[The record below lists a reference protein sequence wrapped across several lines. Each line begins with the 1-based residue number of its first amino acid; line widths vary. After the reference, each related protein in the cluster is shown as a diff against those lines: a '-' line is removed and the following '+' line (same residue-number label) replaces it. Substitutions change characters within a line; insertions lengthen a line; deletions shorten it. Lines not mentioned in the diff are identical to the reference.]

1 MTHLPAPRRLVVYG
15 WDEATADAFAPY
27 ESEGLIPAR
36 IARVDRGSCIALT
49 DAGPVRA
56 TTARLAAADRAAGRT
71 ADLTRLPCTGD
82 WAALEPGERFA
93 VRALLPRR
101 TAFLRSASS
110 KRSEGQVIAAN
121 VDHAV
126 IAVSLAATRA
136 ADIEPARLER
146 LLSLAWSSGAQPLV
160 ALTKADLVED
170 PVVLGH
176 LVDDT
181 AEVAPGTAVL
191 AVSAATGAGVPR
203 LAAALSTGTSVLLGA
218 SGAGKSTLANALLG
232 EDVQRVHEVR
242 DADGKGRHTTV
253 SRDLLP
259 LPGGGVLIDT
269 PGLRG
274 VGLWEADDGLGQV
287 FAEIEE
293 LAAHCRF
300 HDCTHTAEPGCA
312 VVAALENGELHPRR
326 LDSYRRLQRENARI
340 AARTDLRVQA
350 DRRREWKRR
359 DAAEREARARKGRS

>member
-1 MTHLPAPRRLVVYG
+1 MTHLPASRPLSAYG
-15 WDEATADAFAPY
+15 WDEAAADAFAPY

-36 IARVDRGSCIALT
+36 IARVDRGSCVALT
-49 DAGPVRA
+49 DTGPVRA
-56 TTARLAAADRAAGRT
+56 TTARLAGADRAAGRT

-82 WAALEPGERFA
+82 WAALEPGARPA
-93 VRALLPRR
+93 VTALLPRR

-146 LLSLAWSSGAQPLV
+146 MLSLAWSSGAQPLIV
-160 ALTKADLVED
+160 LTKADLVDD

-176 LVDDT
+176 LVADT
-181 AEVAPGTAVL
+181 EEVAPGTGVL
-191 AVSAATGAGVPR
+191 AVSAATGAGLQQ
-203 LAAALSTGTSVLLGA
+203 LAAALATGTSVLLGA
-218 SGAGKSTLANALLG
+218 SGAGKSTLANTLLG
-232 EDVQRVHEVR
+232 TAAQQVHAVR

-253 SRDLLP
+253 TRDLLP

-300 HDCTHTAEPGCA
+300 HDCAHTAEPGCA

-326 LDSYRRLQRENARI
+326 LDSYRRLRRENARM
-340 AARTDLRVQA
+340 AARTDSRLQA
-350 DRRREWKRR
+350 ERRREWKRR
-359 DAAEREARARKGRS
+359 DAADREARARKGRQ

>member
-1 MTHLPAPRRLVVYG
+1 MTHLPAPRRLLAYG
-15 WDEATADAFAPY
+15 WDEAAADAFAPY
-27 ESEGLIPAR
+27 ECEGLIPGR

-56 TTARLAAADRAAGRT
+56 TTAALAAPDRAAGRT

-110 KRSEGQVIAAN
+110 KRSEGQVVAAN

-176 LVDDT
+176 LVTDT
-181 AEVAPGTAVL
+181 EEVAPGTPVL

-203 LAAALSTGTSVLLGA
+203 LAAALSAGTSVLLGA

-232 EDVQRVHEVR
+232 ADAQRVHAVR

-293 LAAHCRF
+293 LAAGCRF

-312 VVAALENGELHPRR
+312 VVAALEHGELHPRR
-326 LDSYRRLQRENARI
+326 LDSYRKLRRENARI
-340 AARTDLRVQA
+340 AARTDQRVQA
-350 DRRREWKRR
+350 ERRREYKRR
-359 DAAEREARARKGRS
+359 DAADRETRVRKGRG

>member
-1 MTHLPAPRRLVVYG
+1 MTHLPAPRPLTAYG
-15 WDEATADAFAPY
+15 WDEAAADAFAPY

-49 DAGPVRA
+49 DSGPVRA
-56 TTARLAAADRAAGRT
+56 TTARLAGTDRAAGRA

-82 WAALEPGERFA
+82 WAALEPGEHPA
-93 VRALLPRR
+93 VLALLPRR

-110 KRSEGQVIAAN
+110 KRSEGQVVAAN

-146 LLSLAWSSGAQPLV
+146 MLSLAWSSGAQPLV
-160 ALTKADLVED
+160 VLTKADLVGD

-176 LVDDT
+176 LVTDT
-181 AEVAPGTAVL
+181 GEVAPGTAVL
-191 AVSAATGAGVPR
+191 AVSAATGAGVPQ
-203 LAAALSTGTSVLLGA
+203 LAAALATGTSVLLGA
-218 SGAGKSTLANALLG
+218 SGAGKSTLANTLLG
-232 EDVQRVHEVR
+232 EAAQEVHEVR

-253 SRDLLP
+253 TRDLLP

-274 VGLWEADDGLGQV
+274 VGMWAADDGLGQV

-293 LAAHCRF
+293 LAERCRF

-326 LDSYRRLQRENARI
+326 LDSYRKLQRENARMT
-340 AARTDLRVQA
+340 ARTDLRLQA
-350 DRRREWKRR
+350 DQRREWKRR
-359 DAAEREARARKGRS
+359 DAQNREGRARKGRG